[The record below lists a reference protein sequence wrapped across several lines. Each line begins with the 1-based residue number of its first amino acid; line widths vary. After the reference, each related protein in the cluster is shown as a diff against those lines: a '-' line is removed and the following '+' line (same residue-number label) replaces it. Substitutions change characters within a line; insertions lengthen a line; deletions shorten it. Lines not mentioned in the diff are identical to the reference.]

1 MVAFDGGA
9 FAAEAALHDIGVDRA
24 LCQKVH
30 SADLFCF
37 ILEHTDE
44 LLADDLALA
53 LGGLYAGQ
61 LLVEAV
67 AGVNADKVDVK
78 LTALTKDL
86 ADLLALVLAQQ
97 TVVNE
102 NAGQLLADGLGQHSR
117 ADAGI
122 DTAGQGT
129 QHLAVA
135 DLLAQGLDG
144 VLDKGVHLPVTG
156 AAADL
161 IHKVVQDLGAV
172 LSVQDLGVE
181 LHSIQ
186 AAGLILRSGHR
197 AVGGM
202 GNNLKAGGCLLDIIV
217 MAHPADILGRQR
229 IKQRAGSIQID
240 QRFAVLTLGGLAD
253 LASQH
258 VHHQLAAVA
267 DAEDRHTPS
276 VDFGV
281 DGGRIRQIGT
291 VGAAGEDDALRVF
304 GLDLGKVG
312 TVRIDLAIYVA
323 FADAARDQLIILAAE
338 IQNDNGFLLHE
349 GSPFSICKS
358 Y

>member
-1 MVAFDGGA
+1 M
-9 FAAEAALHDIGVDRA
+9 ALSPPRPPPRHRGR
-24 LCQKVH
+24 LCPCAKKVH

-78 LTALTKDL
+78 LTALAKDL

-102 NAGQLLADGLGQHSR
+102 TQVSCLPMAFGQHSR

-122 DTAGQGT
+122 NTAGQGT
-129 QHLAVA
+129 QHLAIA

-186 AAGLILRSGHR
+186 ASCLILRSGHR
-197 AVGGM
+197 QLGGM
-202 GNNLKAGGCLLDIIV
+202 GNDLKAGGRLLDVIV
-217 MAHPADILGRQR
+217 MAHPAYILGGQR

-240 QRFAVLTLGGLAD
+240 QRFAVLTLGGFAD
-253 LASQH
+253 LCRPAYAS
-258 VHHQLAAVA
+258 
-267 DAEDRHTPS
+267 S
-276 VDFGV
+276 
-281 DGGRIRQIGT
+281 
-291 VGAAGEDDALRVF
+291 AGCRSRCRGWAHP
-304 GLDLGKVG
+304 
-312 TVRIDLAIYVA
+312 
-323 FADAARDQLIILAAE
+323 Q
-338 IQNDNGFLLHE
+338 
-349 GSPFSICKS
+349 
-358 Y
+358 